1 MIALS
6 ILVYVEALSTGAI
19 RSTSI
24 RHKPLRPAR
33 PCATCPRVAVN
44 YPQMNSPLRIAVRST
59 EHQFKEGLVATPA
72 VAFFGLGRPRVI
84 IVLSLLALVSAV
96 LVVARRKSGG
106 VAPTEVYDDERA
118 PPAAP
123 TPSAP
128 PAVPSVAPPAPAA
141 AQSTAWTEQALKRVD
156 MQKAKAAAKAAPP
169 PPPPPP
175 PP

>member
-1 MIALS
+1 MAAPAALDLILVILPANLVPRERPGQALPGPMRTVMIALS

-123 TPSAP
+123 TPSAEW
-128 PAVPSVAPPAPAA
+128 PSGLGAA
-141 AQSTAWTEQALKRVD
+141 F
-156 MQKAKAAAKAAPP
+156 
-169 PPPPPP
+169 
-175 PP
+175 